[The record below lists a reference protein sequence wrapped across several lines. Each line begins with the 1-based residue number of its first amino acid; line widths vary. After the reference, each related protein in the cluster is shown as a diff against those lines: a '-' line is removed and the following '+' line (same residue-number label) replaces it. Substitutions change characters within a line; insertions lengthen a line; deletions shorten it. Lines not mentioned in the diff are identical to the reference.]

1 MGIEGRA
8 PERPKLS
15 RFQRRTREI
24 RRVKSARGLTQLVV
38 GGAILVAGVRHQLE
52 KSSGAA
58 SVDALCP
65 FGAVETLLTWVTT
78 GGLISKIHPSNL
90 VLGLALLIATLLV
103 GNAFCGW
110 ICPFGALQDALTW
123 VRRKLNLPSVTLP
136 RTLDRALR
144 WGRFVVLAVVLYFSY
159 TTAKLWFADYDP
171 YVTLFGLHWLFG
183 AESSGFWIALLILG
197 VVAAASVV
205 IDRFW
210 CRYLCPLGAVFAVVG
225 RFSLL
230 RLRRSAVTCTDCTL
244 CDKPCPVGIEPSK
257 AKPFVSSDCIGCMD
271 CVATCPVPGALTLRA
286 PVLLGIPSL
295 SRSPEP
301 DQSRTRRQS
310 AHVQKES

>member
-1 MGIEGRA
+1 MF
-8 PERPKLS
+8 LS
-15 RFQRRTREI
+15 I
-24 RRVKSARGLTQLVV
+24 AAAGSCLRGLDV
-38 GGAILVAGVRHQLE
+38 GRRDVGFGDLAPDVGPYSRRRL
-52 KSSGAA
+52 GAA
-58 SVDALCP
+58 AARDDDPHRFL
-65 FGAVETLLTWVTT
+65 
-78 GGLISKIHPSNL
+78 
-90 VLGLALLIATLLV
+90 
-103 GNAFCGW
+103 
-110 ICPFGALQDALTW
+110 LQDALTW

-136 RTLDRALR
+136 RSLDRALR
-144 WGRFVVLAVVLYFSY
+144 WGRFVVLAVVMYFSY

-286 PVLLGIPSL
+286 PVPVSYTHLTLPTN
-295 SRSPEP
+295 RE
-301 DQSRTRRQS
+301 
-310 AHVQKES
+310 V